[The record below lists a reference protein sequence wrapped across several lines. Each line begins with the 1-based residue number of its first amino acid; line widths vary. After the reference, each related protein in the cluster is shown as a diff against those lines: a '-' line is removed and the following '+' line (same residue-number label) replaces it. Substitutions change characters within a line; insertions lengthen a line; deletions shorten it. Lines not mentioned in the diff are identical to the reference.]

1 LTPVWLHQLDS
12 CPSTN
17 TWAIEHAETLI
28 HGDVVFTT
36 NQTAGRG
43 QHGRLWQSP
52 DGVLTA
58 SFVLDRFPV
67 DRLPGLSLVVGLA
80 TIHAVESLLPGLA
93 GELKL
98 KWPNDIWL
106 DDRKLGGI
114 LCESSIRGM
123 AIFTRVI
130 VGVGLNCQVDLAN
143 LSDPAMSLDR
153 ALIQRG
159 IVVDFPGSLAF
170 LAAMRQCLVHFT
182 QAQGLLAAFESM
194 LRSRDLLCG
203 RTVTLEISSDDRLI
217 GKAIGI
223 NSQGQL
229 QVQMGDGT
237 VRSLYSGRI
246 IDMSEPEKT

>member
-1 LTPVWLHQLDS
+1 LRPVWLYQLDS

-17 TWAIEHAETLI
+17 TWAIEHCETLI

-36 NQTAGRG
+36 RQTAGRG

-80 TIHAVESLLPGLA
+80 VIHAVELLLPGLA

-106 DDRKLGGI
+106 DDRKLSGI

-130 VGVGLNCQVDLAN
+130 VGVGLNCQVDRAS
-143 LSDPAMSLDR
+143 LSDRAISLDR

-159 IVVDFPGSLAF
+159 ITGDFPGAMEF
-170 LAAMRQCLVHFT
+170 LATMRQCLVHFT
-182 QAQGLLAAFESM
+182 QAQGSLAVFESM

-203 RTVTLEISSDDRLI
+203 REVTIEISSDERLT

-223 NSQGQL
+223 NPQGQL
-229 QVQMGDGT
+229 QVQMGDGS
-237 VRSLYSGRI
+237 VRSLHSGRI
-246 IDMSEPEKT
+246 VNIS

>member
-1 LTPVWLHQLDS
+1 LTAVWLHQLDH

-17 TWAIEHAETLI
+17 TWAIEHSETLI

-36 NQTAGRG
+36 RQTAGRG
-43 QHGRLWQSP
+43 QHGRQWQSP

-80 TIHAVESLLPGLA
+80 IIHAVESLLPGLA

-130 VGVGLNCQVDLAN
+130 VGVGLNCQVDLAS
-143 LSDPAMSLDR
+143 LSAPAMSLEQ

-159 IVVDFPGSLAF
+159 MVGDVPRSVEF
-170 LAAMRQCLVHFT
+170 LATMRQCLVHFT
-182 QAQGLLAAFESM
+182 QMPLAGFESM
-194 LRSRDLLCG
+194 QRSRDLLCG
-203 RTVTLEISSDDRLI
+203 RTVTLEINDERLM

-223 NSQGQL
+223 NPQGQL
-229 QVQMGDGT
+229 QVQMADGS

-246 IDMSEPEKT
+246 IDMSEPEKP